1 MKNLVKFSLKLK
13 DFEGPLDLLDSLIKQ
28 KKINV
33 IELDVAEIANQY
45 LEFVENQIDS
55 LSIDD
60 AGEYLEMSI
69 YLLSLKTKKVIYSD
83 LNNSGSN
90 FEYERDMLIK
100 RIIDYRK
107 YKDIVKILEKKR
119 NERLL
124 FFSKTTNDI
133 DGFKPQDLILET
145 LPKKIDVDKLIVAL
159 NRAIEKYQSLLFI
172 QKRILVQELSV
183 QVIEDELW
191 DFIVKNKI
199 KRTTFSKYLE
209 EVDPIKLTQQ
219 FVVTT
224 FLALLDLCKS
234 NKIMLAQNLNDVGE
248 EIYIECKG

>member
-1 MKNLVKFSLKLK
+1 MKNLAKFSLKLK

-83 LNNSGSN
+83 VNNSDSN

-133 DGFKPQDLILET
+133 GEFKPNDFILET
-145 LPKKIDVDKLIVAL
+145 LPKKIDVNKLITAL

-199 KRTTFSKYLE
+199 KSTTFSEYLE
-209 EVDPIKLTQQ
+209 KVDPIKLTQQ

-234 NKIMLAQNLNDVGE
+234 NKIMLTQNLNDASE